1 MGVAT
6 AGYCVGNLQLEG
18 EKAEWED
25 PEFSYPESLAPPLQV
40 TLFTWLQG

>member
-18 EKAEWED
+18 
-25 PEFSYPESLAPPLQV
+25 YTQV
-40 TLFTWLQG
+40 GFGTALPA